1 MKQSP
6 QHNTVFLLADRCCE
20 CVCACACA
28 INVCLGGA
36 PHKRASVV
44 AIENKSKAVNVE
56 ALKRY
61 REAKEAEAKVNGSPG
76 DKKSPPPPK
85 VDLYK

>member
-1 MKQSP
+1 M
-6 QHNTVFLLADRCCE
+6 
-20 CVCACACA
+20 CACACA